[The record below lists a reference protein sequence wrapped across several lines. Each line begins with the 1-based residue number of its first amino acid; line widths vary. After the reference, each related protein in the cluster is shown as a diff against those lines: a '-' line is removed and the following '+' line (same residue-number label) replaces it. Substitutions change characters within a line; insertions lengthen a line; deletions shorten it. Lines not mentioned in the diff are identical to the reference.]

1 MTIQTK
7 IQESNIVLPD
17 APSIS
22 GLTFRKFRGEV
33 DYPSMLAVIEGSKD
47 TDGIERT
54 DSLDDVK
61 RAYEYLHNCDPY
73 QDILIAEV
81 EGELIGYN
89 RVFWDKLDDGTRT
102 YALFGFMLPKWR
114 RHGIGR
120 AMFHHAEQR
129 LREIAA
135 DHPDDGQKF
144 FQSWAADTEVG
155 TPKLLESEGYKPVR
169 YFFDM
174 VRDLTEPII
183 DVPMPNGL
191 EVRSVEE
198 DHLWLIFEAMNKA
211 FRDHWGHRDATKEEF
226 EQWMKYPQFKPEHW
240 KIAWDGDQ
248 VAGMVQ
254 NIINEDENEEY
265 KRKRGHTENICVR
278 RPWRNHGLAR
288 ALLTQSL
295 SYLKQLGM
303 TEAALGVDTENLSGA
318 LRLYESVG
326 FHAVKRYTEY
336 RKPLEK

>member
-7 IQESNIVLPD
+7 VRTNNVSLPD
-17 APSIS
+17 APRIS

-33 DYPSMLAVIEGSKD
+33 DYPAMLAVIEGSKD
-47 TDGIERT
+47 ADGIERT
-54 DSLDDVK
+54 ETLDDFK
-61 RAYEYLHNCDPY
+61 RAYQYLHNCDPY

-89 RVFWDKLDDGTRT
+89 RVFWDKLDDGDRT
-102 YALFGFMLPKWR
+102 YTHFGFMLPKWR
-114 RHGIGR
+114 RRGIGR
-120 AMFHHAEQR
+120 AMLHHAERR
-129 LREIAA
+129 LHEIAA
-135 DHPDDGQKF
+135 DHPNDGVKF
-144 FQSWAADTEVG
+144 FHSWAADTETG
-155 TPKLLESEGYKPVR
+155 TQELLESEGYKPIR

-183 DVPMPNGL
+183 DVPMPDGL
-191 EVRSVEE
+191 EVRPVEE
-198 DHLWLIFEAMNKA
+198 DHHWLIFDAMNEA
-211 FRDHWGHRDATKEEF
+211 FRDHWGHRDMTKEEH
-226 EQWMKYPQFKPEHW
+226 EQWMKSPQFKPEHW
-240 KIAWDGDQ
+240 KVAWDGDQ

-254 NIINEDENEEY
+254 NIINEEENEEY
-265 KRKRGHTENICVR
+265 KRKRGYTENICVR
-278 RPWRNHGLAR
+278 RPWRKRGLAR

-326 FHAVKRYTEY
+326 FLSVKRYTDY
-336 RKPLEK
+336 RKPLE